1 MEVEM
6 KVARRRAGR
15 ASRGWASTLCSSFGV
30 MVALLFC
37 LSLAQAQDASA
48 SKPQPVEG
56 NASGASTERTR
67 THRVVETPD
76 ATNEGA
82 AKSDGPTKSDGV
94 AKSDEDESVDSPPLT
109 IGNGGDRV
117 ATLRTQIEA
126 AKTDAE
132 RTRLQRLL
140 IDYLVALGKKSEAVG
155 ELRVMSRAERLDP
168 IGFYNIGNA
177 LARLG
182 DTDTAIDAYRKAIN
196 QRHGNYARAHN
207 NMGVMFL
214 RQGRWDEA
222 QEAFASALRLE
233 NFRYAEA
240 SYNLGRVYSALGEAD
255 LAIREWSRALTVE
268 PAHADAAISLA
279 RAYAEDGSPER
290 GLEVLDGFVARRG
303 PSAELAAARRE
314 ILFGSDTGVG
324 TTPPAV
330 AGVINPA
337 KATGG
342 NPVAVNAKAGE
353 SSSVVARKPTSEKPS
368 GERRASAATSL
379 RSLTVNRESYDLLQR
394 ARTAREGGRYED
406 AAKFYQRVLSR
417 EDGFFPP
424 ANLELS
430 FVLTRLKRY
439 EEAAETLSAVAKR
452 EGARYPIA
460 YFYLGRQYEA
470 LNRFSLA
477 AEAFEKAAAAYGDT
491 NPQFLLDLS
500 RVREKEGNTL
510 AALDAMESY
519 IRISRTLGRVPD
531 WSDERLAKLREK
543 AKQK

>member
-1 MEVEM
+1 
-6 KVARRRAGR
+6 
-15 ASRGWASTLCSSFGV
+15 

-37 LSLAQAQDASA
+37 LSWAQAQDASA
-48 SKPQPVEG
+48 SKPPSGEG
-56 NASGASTERTR
+56 NAAGVSTDRTR
-67 THRVVETPD
+67 TRRVVETPD
-76 ATNEGA
+76 ATGDGA
-82 AKSDGPTKSDGV
+82 AKSDGATKSDGV
-94 AKSDEDESVDSPPLT
+94 ARSSEDESVDAPSPT
-109 IGNGGDRV
+109 IGNGSDRV

-132 RTRLQRLL
+132 RSRLQRLL
-140 IDYLVALGKKSEAVG
+140 IDYLVALGKKGEAVN

-255 LAIREWSRALTVE
+255 LAIREWSRALMVE
-268 PAHADAAISLA
+268 PSHADAAISLA

-303 PSAELAAARRE
+303 PSAELADARRE
-314 ILFGSDTGVG
+314 ILFGSDTGASAASSTV
-324 TTPPAV
+324 TPNTNS
-330 AGVINPA
+330 ITPA
-337 KATGG
+337 KAASS
-342 NPVAVNAKAGE
+342 NPVAASAKAGE
-353 SSSVVARKPTSEKPS
+353 SSSPVSRKTTSEKSS
-368 GERRASAATSL
+368 GERRTSAAASL

-417 EDGFFPP
+417 ESGFFPP

-439 EEAAETLSAVAKR
+439 EEAAETLSVVAKR
-452 EGARYPIA
+452 EGTRYPIA
-460 YFYLGRQYEA
+460 YFYLGRQYEM
-470 LNRFSLA
+470 LGRLGLA

-500 RVREKEGNTL
+500 RVREKEGNAR

-519 IRISRTLGRVPD
+519 VRISQTLGRVPD
-531 WSDERLAKLREK
+531 WSDERLAQLREK
-543 AKQK
+543 ASQK

>member
-1 MEVEM
+1 MEVEL
-6 KVARRRAGR
+6 KVEDHRGGR
-15 ASRGWASTLCSSFGV
+15 ARCGHASLLRSPLGV
-30 MVALLFC
+30 LAVLIFC
-37 LSLAQAQDASA
+37 LSWAEAQDASA
-48 SKPQPVEG
+48 SKPGE
-56 NASGASTERTR
+56 AKAAGASVEKTR
-67 THRVVETPD
+67 SRRVVETPD
-76 ATNEGA
+76 ATGDGA
-82 AKSDGPTKSDGV
+82 AKSDGATKSDGV
-94 AKSDEDESVDSPPLT
+94 AKSDEDDSVDSPPRNVGT
-109 IGNGGDRV
+109 GGDRV

-222 QEAFASALRLE
+222 QEAFTSALRLE

-255 LAIREWSRALTVE
+255 LAIREWTRALAVE

-290 GLEVLDGFVARRG
+290 GLEVLDGFVAHHG

-324 TTPPAV
+324 ATLPNAAPDVGIT
-330 AGVINPA
+330 GPA
-337 KATGG
+337 KTT
-342 NPVAVNAKAGE
+342 NSNKTLTSVKSPE
-353 SSSVVARKPTSEKPS
+353 SSVPKTLSEKSS
-368 GERRASAATSL
+368 GGKRASAAASL

-394 ARTAREGGRYED
+394 ARTAREGGRYEE

-417 EDGFFPP
+417 ESGFFPP

-430 FVLTRLKRY
+430 FVLSRLKRY
-439 EEAAETLSAVAKR
+439 EEAAETLSVVAKR

-460 YFYLGRQYEA
+460 YFYLGRQYES
-470 LNRFSLA
+470 LGRFGLA

-500 RVREKEGNTL
+500 RVREKEGNAR

-519 IRISRTLGRVPD
+519 VRISQTLGRVPD
-531 WSDERLAKLREK
+531 WSDERLAQLRLK
-543 AKQK
+543 ASQK